1 MEMNSLKNVNVQL
14 QTQLHAQDS
23 LGQDDADGAS
33 SLTSQ
38 VMLIPKY
45 MYVTTLSLLL
55 LACTKF
61 SEISELP
68 TFR

>member
-1 MEMNSLKNVNVQL
+1 MIIHVLCNHQPQILATKNEKLTMEMNSLKDVNVQL

-38 VMLIPKY
+38 VMLTI
-45 MYVTTLSLLL
+45 
-55 LACTKF
+55 
-61 SEISELP
+61 
-68 TFR
+68 